1 MTAGALELRVNG
13 HEFAFEP
20 SQTACPECGKEMGY
34 RNGVDVTTDE
44 AETAVTVTFRCAAC
58 DVDVETVSRTVKGSP
73 SAAPDEGSDA
83 QAVIEWI
90 EEYAETE
97 GRHPSK
103 SKCVQDLPF
112 EVFEAQEL
120 LTELLAE
127 EKIEEVEELRA
138 GGKITVY
145 KPV

>member
-1 MTAGALELRVNG
+1 MVAGALELSVNG
-13 HEFAFEP
+13 HEFSFEP
-20 SQTACPECGKEMGY
+20 PQTACPECGQESGY
-34 RNGVDVTTDE
+34 SNSAEITTDDG
-44 AETAVTVTFRCAAC
+44 ETAVAVTFRCADC
-58 DVDVETVSRTVKGSP
+58 GVDVDTVSRAVSGSP
-73 SAAPDEGSDA
+73 SPEEGSNA
-83 QAVIEWI
+83 QTVIEWI

-120 LTELLAE
+120 LTELLAD